1 MVKRTIKSEEKAAN
15 RFWSDNCLIFIY
27 DPIIKKGIL
36 KKSKQIIQIMVM
48 IINKK
53 IAVSETG
60 FVFNPTTGDSYSMN
74 PIASEILEML
84 KKDMS
89 EEDIKKSLFDKYDVS
104 KSVLNKSYDEFID
117 TLKKLNIIEE
127 D

>member
-1 MVKRTIKSEEKAAN
+1 
-15 RFWSDNCLIFIY
+15 
-27 DPIIKKGIL
+27 
-36 KKSKQIIQIMVM
+36 M

-60 FVFNPTTGDSYSMN
+60 FIFNPTTGDSYSMN
-74 PIASEILEML
+74 PIATEILEML
-84 KKDMS
+84 KKEMS
-89 EEDIKKSLFDKYDVS
+89 EDDIKKTLYDKYDVN

-127 D
+127 

>member
-1 MVKRTIKSEEKAAN
+1 
-15 RFWSDNCLIFIY
+15 
-27 DPIIKKGIL
+27 
-36 KKSKQIIQIMVM
+36 MVM

-60 FVFNPTTGDSYSMN
+60 FIFNPTTGDSYSMN
-74 PIASEILEML
+74 PIALEILEML
-84 KKDMS
+84 KKEMS
-89 EEDIKKSLFDKYDVS
+89 EEEIKKSLFDKYDVS

-117 TLKKLNIIEE
+117 ALKKLNIIEE